1 MLCCMSDENPV
12 SINNTEDLTEAQAGG
27 YVKADIHRKC
37 NTVLSNIRI
46 RCKEARFWEE
56 SG

>member
-1 MLCCMSDENPV
+1 MSDENPV